1 MKLPLVA
8 PLDIV
13 FGMAIHSF
21 FQTTKTDSFDLFSL
35 KQKAKNKWSIRW
47 RQPWVLLLQLFLAY
61 GIWIISLHVSWF
73 FFNSPGVPPDCE
85 HHFYTFGTPKT
96 ETATS
101 TPHPGRFMR
110 ELSEWH
116 ASRHDL
122 PVEGDPNLGRCQVG
136 EKGDCL
142 SVTNVHT
149 FSYQKQ
155 ML

>member
-1 MKLPLVA
+1 MINPMKATLGPT
-8 PLDIV
+8 PS
-13 FGMAIHSF
+13 AISR
-21 FQTTKTDSFDLFSL
+21 
-35 KQKAKNKWSIRW
+35 IRYLNHFASC
-47 RQPWVLLLQLFLAY
+47 LL
-61 GIWIISLHVSWF
+61 I

-136 EKGDCL
+136 EKRRLFVSDKCPYFFL
-142 SVTNVHT
+142 PKANVIDDDD
-149 FSYQKQ
+149 
-155 ML
+155 L